1 MADANEL
8 FRDPKQVE
16 WVQSY
21 YQTFKDLTEY
31 VKQSFPHGIL
41 WNSNGVSP
49 MEASKQVEDVQSPP
63 SSSKSVGISG
73 GPPPPPP
80 PPGPAPRFEI
90 DEKPAAPAAGA
101 GGLGAVFSELNKG
114 EAVTKGLRKVDP
126 KEMTHKNPSLR
137 AGATVPTRS
146 DSQSSVSSVNRG
158 KSPAP
163 GKKPKPESMRTKK
176 PPRKELDG
184 NKWYIVSRSE
194 WKHVD
199 NC

>member
-8 FRDPKQVE
+8 FRDPKQVQ

-126 KEMTHKNPSLR
+126 KEMTHKNPSFVLEPPYR
-137 AGATVPTRS
+137 
-146 DSQSSVSSVNRG
+146 
-158 KSPAP
+158 
-163 GKKPKPESMRTKK
+163 PEV
-176 PPRKELDG
+176 
-184 NKWYIVSRSE
+184 IVSPVFHLSIVARALLQERSRSQ
-194 WKHVD
+194 
-199 NC
+199 